1 MLQFIS
7 FPCTQEF
14 NWADDILGENETGV
28 SSAVATEH
36 GNLAT
41 NLATTIIPSN
51 IMTSQNYIT
60 SSNPSQT
67 ITIAASHPFL
77 SSTPVNSAGTLQQQQ
92 QHGAAI
98 VGQTIMNPVQNVGQ
112 R

>member
-1 MLQFIS
+1 MFM
-7 FPCTQEF
+7 QEF
-14 NWADDILGENETGV
+14 NWADDILGENEAGV

-36 GNLAT
+36 G

-67 ITIAASHPFL
+67 IKIATSQHPYLPSAS
-77 SSTPVNSAGTLQQQQ
+77 VNSASTLQQQ
-92 QHGAAI
+92 QHGAAL
-98 VGQTIMNPVQNVGQ
+98 VGQTIVNSMQNVGQ